1 MVVRCV
7 SMWIK
12 LLDGLNTPIMNTAE
26 YISAV
31 FCFYRQGREG
41 DSIIALVCVSYP
53 PNARYCAMVV
63 RGVY

>member
-26 YISAV
+26 NISAV
-31 FCFYRQGREG
+31 FCFYRRSRGG
-41 DSIIALVCVSYP
+41 NSIIALVCVSYP
-53 PNARYCAMVV
+53 PNSRYCATVV
-63 RGVY
+63 PDVY

>member
-12 LLDGLNTPIMNTAE
+12 IKLLDGLNIPIMNTAE

-31 FCFYRQGREG
+31 FCFYRQGRG
-41 DSIIALVCVSYP
+41 GNSIIA
-53 PNARYCAMVV
+53 
-63 RGVY
+63 